1 MSEEKD
7 YYTAKIKK
15 TKDVSND
22 LGEYHGGLSKFVDTV
37 DGSISTKIEQAQMV
51 EIAST
56 KIYTDWKSGVREL
69 LTNEMKQCE
78 IAKRDHGANSSI
90 YIEINP
96 TERKLVIWGKNS
108 MGMTFD
114 KFGKVVSHLGRT
126 HNNDRGSIGMFGM
139 GIVSYNTM
147 SSTMLIESHARE
159 TGDNFQN
166 MAREGKDW
174 KPIPDPRTGGDLQ
187 TDIPFGVR
195 LTLTLNEDLGDEK
208 FFKEL
213 YARIESVV
221 SLHNIPT
228 VINIIDE
235 IDDDDDKWA
244 IGEKEITLLD
254 HTNYLKNLVKDANIK
269 EHYGRDYTNWNTVYT
284 IEKNFDDYDICVL
297 YGLDNSSRPSDENW
311 VFTTLIDVPIDNDM
325 SGRRFIDKFNDRND
339 RIDGSLAGIP
349 EFIGVLVN
357 LKSESKFPP
366 VASRDKLQ
374 EGWLHDDILENTYQM
389 VDEWYND
396 HKVDSIND
404 LFNMTSNEILAWQ
417 HFFSQVTDS
426 HKGENDDR
434 EMLQKCFDL
443 RFSIYDESKR
453 KYDICTFYQ
462 MLTNTHKKLSS
473 PVFFMNSFHKHWIN
487 AIDKQ
492 HDLNTPTYIRLAEK
506 NKGSDKDK
514 ENAKLWK
521 TYDYIID
528 KMSELPEDQRII
540 TDSASWLKTHKV
552 KAKRTSVSRPKGS
565 TVWHYNTFNNSHSN
579 YSDEMY
585 SHIYYTKERQDQLVR
600 YHNTDWQKKRTKIQL
615 SSKLW
620 GKYKLSIDDIS
631 DILRAIPTDIAF
643 CKADTQKVAIPVDKY
658 IEGVMNRKVHTSIG
672 NHTLK
677 DFCEQMGKFNDKR
690 EIKLV
695 YYPYPEIINEN
706 CFAYNKTKEI
716 YICGRDSD
724 ELIGLAL
731 ALKTDRYLRGI
742 RRSDIYYND
751 KTIASFDSYG
761 TNSMPKAYQNA
772 LPKSVKDF
780 VSNTEFVSRW
790 NRTEHRGCIM
800 MGLVDLEKA
809 IPSKYFN
816 DMARSLTYCDDYKQ
830 VQAGIIRIKKL
841 FNTEEVK
848 K

>member
-1 MSEEKD
+1 MTKE
-7 YYTAKIKK
+7 YYTAETKK
-15 TKDVSND
+15 TKDVSKD
-22 LGEYHGGLSKFVDTV
+22 LGEYHGVLSKFVDTD
-37 DGSISTKIEQAQMV
+37 DGSIATKIERAQMV

-69 LTNEMKQCE
+69 LTNEIKQCQ
-78 IAKRDHGANSSI
+78 IARNEHGANSSI
-90 YIEINP
+90 YVEINP
-96 TERKLVIWGKNS
+96 TERKLVIWGKDS
-108 MGMTFD
+108 MGMTGD
-114 KFGKVVSHLGRT
+114 KFGNVVAHLGRT

-552 KAKRTSVSRPKGS
+552 KAKRTTISRPKGS
-565 TVWHYNTFNNSHSN
+565 TVWHYNTFSNTHSN

-600 YHNTDWQKKRTKIQL
+600 YHNNDWQKKRTKIQL

-620 GKYKLSIDDIS
+620 GKYKLGIDDIS

-658 IEGVMNRKVHTSIG
+658 IEGVMNRKVHTSDG
-672 NHTLK
+672 NVVLK
-677 DFCEQMGKFNDKR
+677 EWCESMKDNMSDKK
-690 EIKLV
+690 EIRLI
-695 YYPYPEIINEN
+695 YYPYPEVVNEK
-706 CFAYNKTKEI
+706 CFSYDDNI
-716 YICGRDSD
+716 VFVCGRDRD

-731 ALKTDRYLRGI
+731 ALKTDRYLRGKDYPYI
-742 RRSDIYYND
+742 SYND
-751 KTIASFDSYG
+751 KHLAEFDYYG
-761 TNSMPKAYQNA
+761 SSSMENEKFAA
-772 LPKSVKDF
+772 VLPELVKNF
-780 VSNTEFVSRW
+780 VNTKELTSRW
-790 NRTEHRGCIM
+790 NRCEHRGCIM
-800 MGLVDLEKA
+800 LGLVDLA
-809 IPSKYFN
+809 TSIPDEYFN
-816 DMARSLTYCDDYKQ
+816 DMAKSLTYCENYEQ
-830 VQAGIIRIKKL
+830 VKDNVVRIKEL
-841 FNTEEVK
+841 FNK
-848 K
+848 